1 MTTNTAPNF
10 PNLSE
15 TAHDESPVTG
25 QGAEYIDNN
34 NREFIRL
41 CRSSKVEA
49 GKAQI
54 TWVVRDRET
63 DVLSERDDIVPVEHV
78 LDYIEQ
84 EILFESEEDIT
95 VTLSAN

>member
-1 MTTNTAPNF
+1 MTTNTSPNF
-10 PNLSE
+10 PSLSE

-34 NREFIRL
+34 RESIHLRS
-41 CRSSKVEA
+41 SSKVEA

-54 TWVVRDRET
+54 TWVARDRET
-63 DVLSERDDIVPVEHV
+63 DVISEKDDIVPMEHV

-95 VTLSAN
+95 IALSSK

>member
-25 QGAEYIDNN
+25 QGAENIDNN
-34 NREFIRL
+34 NREFIHLR
-41 CRSSKVEA
+41 RSSKVEA

-54 TWVVRDRET
+54 EWVARDSET
-63 DVLSERDDIVPVEHV
+63 DVLSEKDDIVPVEQV

-84 EILFESEEDIT
+84 EILFESVEDIT
-95 VTLSAN
+95 VIMSDN

>member
-1 MTTNTAPNF
+1 M
-10 PNLSE
+10 
-15 TAHDESPVTG
+15 AHNESPVTG

-34 NREFIRL
+34 RESIHLR
-41 CRSSKVEA
+41 RSSKVEA

-63 DVLSERDDIVPVEHV
+63 DVLSERYDTVPTEYV

-84 EILFESEEDIT
+84 EILFASEEDIT
-95 VTLSAN
+95 VTLSSLK